1 MKTTTTTRTRI
12 RAKSGTQVQNRPKIK
27 SVTLTLAETTD
38 IENDITDKINAIAN
52 AMRKISDLQYTIDEY
67 TAELQ
72 PLMHSAGVT
81 EHATKKGTAK
91 LVTPKGRA
99 STTID
104 PVEFEAVVDP
114 EDFYAA
120 VKVQVTKAKEVLS
133 GRQFKS
139 LAQVTPGV
147 AGEEKVVVTL
157 PKVK

>member
-1 MKTTTTTRTRI
+1 MKTTTTTKAKPAVRVRSRT
-12 RAKSGTQVQNRPKIK
+12 KNTKTK
-27 SVTLTLAETTD
+27 SVTLVETTD
-38 IENDITDKINAIAN
+38 LENDITDKVNAIAN
-52 AMRKISDLQYTIDEY
+52 AMRKISELQYTIDEY

-104 PVEFEAVVDP
+104 PAEFEAAVDS

-133 GRQFKS
+133 GKQFKS
-139 LAQVTPGV
+139 LAQVTPAV
-147 AGEEKVVVTL
+147 AGKEKVVVTL